1 MWENGFSMAD
11 VEGTDLLDRRSLAL
25 AGRSV
30 ALRGEAVFLIRDGLI
45 PASDWELSTRNGRP
59 VAYRNSIAEAGGGAT
74 QTALA
79 GEVLHLR
86 IAAAPAAP
94 HYGQLVRASRR
105 EGGLP
110 YV

>member
-1 MWENGFSMAD
+1 MWENGVSMAD

-59 VAYRNSIAEAGGGAT
+59 VAYRLSIAEAGGGTT

-79 GEVLHLR
+79 ADVLHLR
-86 IAAAPAAP
+86 LAAAASAP
-94 HYGQLVRASRR
+94 YS
-105 EGGLP
+105 GLGP
-110 YV
+110 LTPPPPPHHSS

>member
-1 MWENGFSMAD
+1 MIRRPPRSTRTDTLFPYTTLFRATAQACISMWENGFSMED

-59 VAYRNSIAEAGGGAT
+59 VAYRRDRKSTRLNSS
-74 QTALA
+74 
-79 GEVLHLR
+79 H
-86 IAAAPAAP
+86 
-94 HYGQLVRASRR
+94 
-105 EGGLP
+105 
-110 YV
+110 